1 MKILYHPIDNPYS
14 TLQQQSM
21 KVEELQLPIPIL
33 QELRLHLQA
42 SSKLLPNS
50 ARKIQDW
57 DVGFL
62 KR

>member
-1 MKILYHPIDNPYS
+1 MKILYHPIDDPYS
-14 TLQQQSM
+14 TLEQQSM

-33 QELRLHLQA
+33 QELRLNLQA
-42 SSKLLPNS
+42 SSKLLPKS

-57 DVGFL
+57 DVGLL

>member
-1 MKILYHPIDNPYS
+1 
-14 TLQQQSM
+14 M

-33 QELRLHLQA
+33 QELRLNLQA